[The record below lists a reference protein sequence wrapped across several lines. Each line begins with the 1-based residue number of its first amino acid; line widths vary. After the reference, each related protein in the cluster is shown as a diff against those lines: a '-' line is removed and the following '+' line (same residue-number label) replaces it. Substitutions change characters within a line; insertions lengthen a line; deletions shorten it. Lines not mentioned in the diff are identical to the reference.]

1 MKKTDLKN
9 LCGFCK
15 EQKSEILYSTY
26 DIYGNHYTLNQ
37 CNTCKSI
44 FLASRPTTEQLS
56 RAYDE
61 SYYGE
66 GEEKFDNSIEKVL
79 DYFRKR
85 RASLVN
91 RYLNGRGKI
100 LDVGCG
106 NGRFLSFV
114 SQKGNYEIYGI
125 EMDSSSAKRAA
136 RIPKIHLKTGL
147 LKPNDFE
154 PESLDAITLFHV
166 FEHLTEPK
174 ETLQIISEILKK
186 KGLLVMSFPNIDS
199 FQSKI
204 FKGRWLH
211 LDPPRHLFFFKPLDF
226 IKLMKRY
233 GFKLIKENHF
243 SLEYNPFGLSQSIL
257 NCLLKKREVLYEYL
271 KGNTQYVKEYSMCN
285 LFFQKLFF
293 YLSYPLFICLDF
305 FGSLVKKGATVEF
318 LFVKSD
324 MPRIA
329 GRQNYV

>member
-1 MKKTDLKN
+1 MKKTDPKN
-9 LCGFCK
+9 PCGFCK
-15 EQKSEILYSTY
+15 ERKSEILYPTY
-26 DIYGNHYTLNQ
+26 DIYGNSYTLNH
-37 CNTCKSI
+37 CNNCKAV
-44 FLASRPTTEQLS
+44 FLAPRPTTEQLS

-66 GEEKFDNSIEKVL
+66 WEEKFDNFTEKVL
-79 DYFRKR
+79 HYFRKK

-91 RYLNGRGKI
+91 KYLHGRGKI
-100 LDVGCG
+100 LDIGCG
-106 NGRFLSFV
+106 NGKFLAFV

-125 EMDSSSAKRAA
+125 EMEGSSAKRAA
-136 RIPKIHLKTGL
+136 KIPKIHLKTGT

-154 PESLDAITLFHV
+154 AESLDAITLLHV

-174 ETLQIISEILKK
+174 ETLQIISKILKK

-226 IKLMKRY
+226 AKLMKGC
-233 GFKLIKENHF
+233 GFQLIEENHF

-257 NCLLKKREVLYEYL
+257 NCLFKKRDLLYEYL
-271 KGNTQYVKEYSMCN
+271 KGNSEYPKEYAKCN
-285 LFFQKLFF
+285 LFLQNFF
-293 YLSYPLFICLDF
+293 FRLSYPLFICFDF
-305 FGSLVKKGATVEF
+305 IDSLVKKGATVEF
-318 LFVKSD
+318 VFIKRAV
-324 MPRIA
+324 
-329 GRQNYV
+329 